1 MARQSVG
8 PTPFRQSATA
18 ARRRL
23 FRWRFFAEVW
33 AELAK
38 AEWPT
43 RQEATRLTGIVIA
56 LAGVVAAIL
65 GVVDLLFN
73 TVARVLLG
81 T

>member
-8 PTPFRQSATA
+8 QPPFRPPAAA
-18 ARRRL
+18 ARRRPI
-23 FRWRFFAEVW
+23 RWRFFAEVW

-73 TVARVLLG
+73 TVARILLG